1 MLSWRYHPAAKNR
14 VKTVLAT
21 AVIALFGAFVWW
33 YSQSAIFAFLA
44 ALILTASLG
53 VFFFPTRYTLTEE
66 GLTVEFLGTKQVK
79 KWGGFARTIPEASG
93 IFLSPFSRKSFL
105 EHYRGIFVRYDGNK
119 DEVDRFV
126 LNALSKRETNVV

>member
-14 VKTVLAT
+14 AKAVLAV

-33 YSQSAIFAFLA
+33 YSQSTIFAFLA

-53 VFFFPTRYTLTEE
+53 VFFFPTRYTLTED

-79 KWGGFARTIPEASG
+79 KWGGFARAIPEPNG
-93 IFLSPFSRKSFL
+93 IFLSPFARKNFL
-105 EHYRGIFVRYDGNK
+105 EHYRGVFVRYEGNK
-119 DEVDRFV
+119 DEVDRYVFNV
-126 LNALSKRETNVV
+126 LAKKEAHVV